1 MLKYSLIIFIIFI
14 FSFYADYNFSQQ
26 KASSA
31 KRDFI
36 LYSDSTMKIFPASE
50 DDFKVN
56 VRIFSDDAISKY
68 KNDPAFS
75 YDEEIKDVEDWIT
88 KIKNWINNQL
98 VSLRSSEAYYTILD
112 FIYYGLMIIAVL
124 LIIRG
129 LLKADRRGLIF
140 GKLSRDEIKFT
151 ENEEEISKLN
161 FDDLISAAIENKN
174 YKLAVR
180 YLFLKS
186 LQLLSE
192 KDLIKINDNKTNNQY
207 LAEIKNDKISR
218 VFSKTTS
225 VFEWIWYGNFP
236 VDEKLMKSS
245 QNEFNELFG
254 LIGSG

>member
-14 FSFYADYNFSQQ
+14 FIFYADNNYSQQ
-26 KASSA
+26 QASSA

-36 LYSDSTMKIFPASE
+36 IYSDSTMKIYPASE
-50 DDFKVN
+50 DEFDVN
-56 VRIFSDDAISKY
+56 LRTIPENILSKY
-68 KNDPAFS
+68 KKDPDFI
-75 YDEEIKDVEDWIT
+75 YDGEIKDAEDWIT

-98 VSLRSSEAYYTILD
+98 ASLRSSEAYYTILD
-112 FIYYGLMIIAVL
+112 FVYYGLMIIAVL

-129 LLKADRRGLIF
+129 LIKADRRGLIF
-140 GKLSRDEIKFT
+140 GKLSREEIKFA
-151 ENEEEISKLN
+151 ENKEEISKLN

-192 KDLIKINDNKTNNQY
+192 KDLIKINDNKTNHQY
-207 LAEIKNDKISR
+207 LSEIKNDKISR
-218 VFSKTTS
+218 VFRKTTS
-225 VFEWIWYGNFP
+225 VFEWIWYGDFP

>member
-1 MLKYSLIIFIIFI
+1 MLKSSILLLFTLLIL
-14 FSFYADYNFSQQ
+14 FYTDFDFPQEG
-26 KASSA
+26 ASA
-31 KRDFI
+31 ARKDFI
-36 LYSDSTMKIFPASE
+36 LYSDSTMKMYPASE

-68 KNDPAFS
+68 KNDPDFI
-75 YDEEIKDVEDWIT
+75 YDEEIKDAEDWIT

-98 VSLRSSEAYYTILD
+98 ASLRSSEAYYTMLD

-161 FDDLISAAIENKN
+161 FDDLISAAIESKN

-207 LAEIKNDKISR
+207 LAEIKNDNISK
-218 VFSKTTS
+218 VFRRTTS
-225 VFEWIWYGNFP
+225 VFEWIWYGDFP